1 MTLRENPLFWSFNC
15 GTCFLTRVRI
25 SFYLPL
31 LAVLLSFQLDNLRLG
46 LIISFALLVSLV
58 LHEFAHVFA
67 ARMTGGMGS
76 EILIWPLGG
85 LSYIQPGPSGRSHL
99 LVALAGP
106 IVNLILV
113 VLFLP
118 ATYNSGFLSSAL
130 NPFQFPQITLTA
142 NHVIE
147 LQVLFFKINWMLLLI
162 NLLPIHPLDG
172 SKIIHAFYY
181 RDWNQKSVH
190 RQIMAVGMILTSV
203 GMISGLAYSHVWLVF
218 TSSVLLILNFHE
230 IEKIRFGENS
240 NDSYLENDFLSSTES
255 YELEENSKFDQEASS
270 HQGLVSR
277 WMERREE
284 QKRKLSL
291 HQEKENEILTDQ
303 ILEKVHQFGLKSLTA
318 DEKRILDR
326 ASDRLKKRTSQ
337 SDDSV

>member
-31 LAVLLSFQLDNLRLG
+31 LAVLLSFQLDSLRLG
-46 LIISFALLVSLV
+46 LIISSALLVSLI

-67 ARMTGGMGS
+67 ARVTGGMGS

-85 LSYIQPGPSGRSHL
+85 LSYIQPGPSRKSHL

-106 IVNLILV
+106 IVNLVLV

-118 ATYNSGFLSSAL
+118 ATLNSGFLSAAL

-142 NHVIE
+142 NHLVE
-147 LQVLFFKINWMLLLI
+147 LQVLFFKINWLLLLI
-162 NLLPIHPLDG
+162 NILPVYPLDG
-172 SKIIHAFYY
+172 SKIIQAFYY

-190 RQIMAVGMILTSV
+190 RQILAAGMILISV
-203 GMISGLAYSHVWLVF
+203 GMISGLAFSHVWLVF
-218 TSSVLLILNFHE
+218 TSSVLLILNFYE
-230 IEKIRFGENS
+230 IEKIRFGEHEE
-240 NDSYLENDFLSSTES
+240 DSHLENEYGYSGDSFEID
-255 YELEENSKFDQEASS
+255 EDPEFDQDSSS

-277 WMERREE
+277 WMERRER

-291 HQEKENEILTDQ
+291 HQEKENARLTDQ

-318 DEKRILDR
+318 DERQVLDR
-326 ASDRLKKRTSQ
+326 ASDRLKRRTSQ